1 MISQEQFVNA
11 IESMRLQKYDDK
23 KNVELLQEAFLI
35 NEFPIFQNDKLTN
48 TIIDLLSI
56 WFDRESLE
64 EYCFIRE
71 FGKTGHESEWETPE
85 ELYNKLIKKNDRPRK
100 IK

>member
-23 KNVELLQEAFLI
+23 KNGELLAEAFLI
-35 NEFPIFQNDKLTN
+35 NEFPIFQNDKLVN

-56 WFDRESLE
+56 WFDKE
-64 EYCFIRE
+64 ELVHYCIHCN
-71 FGKTGHESEWETPE
+71 FGKIGPESEWETLI
-85 ELYNKLIKKNDRPRK
+85 ELHSRLKNKK
-100 IK
+100 